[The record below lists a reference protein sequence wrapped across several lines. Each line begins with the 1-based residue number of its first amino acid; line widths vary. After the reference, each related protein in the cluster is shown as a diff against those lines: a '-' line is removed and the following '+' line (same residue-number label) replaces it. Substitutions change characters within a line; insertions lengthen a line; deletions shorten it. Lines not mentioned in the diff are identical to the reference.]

1 MRGIVMAL
9 FALEFPGH
17 LRAGGVGARL
27 SSTKTTARK
36 ATATTV

>member
-9 FALEFPGH
+9 FALDFPGH
-17 LRAGGVGARL
+17 RMAGAAARL
-27 SSTKTTARK
+27 SSTKTTAKK

>member
-9 FALEFPGH
+9 FAFEFPGH
-17 LRAGGVGARL
+17 RMAGGVAARL
-27 SSTKTTARK
+27 SSTKTTAKK